1 MQTPRTLSPGVR
13 WALVIG
19 LWIVLVALLAF
30 AVRNFAWV
38 TTWAG
43 GGLLACLTTCGAVIA
58 FSLIAAA
65 AHISADTIRGRY
77 PY

>member
-19 LWIVLVALLAF
+19 LWMVLLALLAL
-30 AVRNFAWV
+30 AVRNFGWL
-38 TTWAG
+38 TTWAS
-43 GGLLACLTTCGAVIA
+43 GLFLSCLSVCGVIIG

-65 AHISADTIRGRY
+65 ITLSVDTIKGRY
-77 PY
+77 P